1 MFSFGVS
8 NLRRLVD
15 VPSIPIRPITLLV
28 GRNSSGKSSYLR
40 ALPLLRQSAFTR
52 TSSPILWYGDF
63 VDFGSYE
70 GAVSNNDIENKISF
84 RFSVDNVRGEMR
96 QYFVPNHFFM
106 AANPGP
112 GATVDCEMTLRSQR
126 ETAQICAVKVRYHPD
141 GREYELTTNE
151 SGEVSS
157 FKMNDEDVL
166 QYFPGTEFF
175 VPLGSILPALYADSE
190 NREVRAGIPQGI
202 EVSSGSKYL
211 AKIVKPFLDKRLKD
225 DAIAALCI
233 EVLTLGRFTKDN
245 LVAIAGRSSTKSWA
259 KLLRD
264 VAAKDTKKLY
274 GTFEKVHH
282 AAQAVPIFRATGDRL
297 KEIISE
303 ILYIGPAR
311 ARSERYYR
319 YQDLSVSEID
329 PDGKNFAMFLNS
341 LKDSQLHNLSAWID
355 SLFGYKIELSRPQG
369 HISINVVVGSSVTNV
384 IDTGYGVS
392 QILPVLGQIWWA
404 ANKPQDSRVRTSN
417 NGITLLAIE
426 QPELHLHPAHQALL
440 ADAMVGHT
448 SIPSKNRRRGQIH
461 FLIETHSETLV
472 NRLGQLISEKK
483 VAADDVQIVIFEP
496 SEDDERRTDVR
507 VANFGDQG
515 QLIDWPYGFFQP
527 EV

>member
-8 NLRRLVD
+8 NLRRLMD
-15 VPSIPIRPITLLV
+15 VPSIAIKPITLLV

-70 GAVSNNDIENKISF
+70 GAVSNNDIERKISF
-84 RFSVDNVRGEMR
+84 RFSVDNVRGEVR
-96 QYFVPNHFFM
+96 QYFLQSQHFFH
-106 AANPGP
+106 ARPGP
-112 GATVDCEMTLRSQR
+112 GASVDCEMVLRSQR
-126 ETAQICAVKVRYHPD
+126 ETAQICAVKIRHHPD
-141 GREYELTTNE
+141 NRTYDLSIDEG
-151 SGEVSS
+151 GEVSA
-157 FKMNDEDVL
+157 FTMNDEDL
-166 QYFPGTEFF
+166 LRYFPGAQFF
-175 VPLGSILPALYADSE
+175 VPPGSILPALFTDSKSA
-190 NREVRAGIPQGI
+190 EVRSGIPYTA
-202 EVSSGSKYL
+202 EVSAASRYL
-211 AKIVKPFLDKRLKD
+211 TKAVKEFLDKRLKD
-225 DAIAALCI
+225 DAIAALCAD
-233 EVLTLGRFTKDN
+233 VLLLGQFTKETLN
-245 LVAIAGRSSTKSWA
+245 EVAGKTSTKSWA

-264 VAAKDTKKLY
+264 IAGKDTKKLY
-274 GTFEKVHH
+274 KTLEKVHH
-282 AAQAVPIFRATGDRL
+282 ATQAIPIFRGTGDRL

-341 LKDSQLHNLSAWID
+341 LKDSQLQSLSKWIE
-355 SLFGYKIELSRPQG
+355 SLFGYRLELSRNQG
-369 HISINVVVGSSVTNV
+369 HISINVVVGSSITNV

-392 QILPVLGQIWWA
+392 QVLPVLGQIWWA
-404 ANKPQDSRVRTSN
+404 ANKPGDSRIRSSDS
-417 NGITLLAIE
+417 GITLLAVE

-440 ADAMVGHT
+440 ADALVGHT
-448 SIPSKNRRRGQIH
+448 NIAPNRRRRGKTH

-472 NRLGQLISEKK
+472 NRLGQLIAEKK
-483 VAADDVQIVIFEP
+483 ILADDVQIILFEP
-496 SEDDERRTDVR
+496 SEEDERRTEVR
-507 VANFGDQG
+507 IANFGEEG